1 MLISNHLRFFH
12 TIFYKSLQVIFVLKK
27 NMMLG
32 GLLFSESTDNSE
44 YASNKASNKREVKPI
59 KIPEQVS

>member
-1 MLISNHLRFFH
+1 
-12 TIFYKSLQVIFVLKK
+12 
-27 NMMLG
+27 MMLG